1 MLRPGHW
8 FTGLA
13 ATFTVACTP
22 AAPVVDI
29 AAETAALR
37 AAAQA
42 YHDAAT
48 VMDTDAVAV
57 LYDANAA
64 VYAPDTPTIQGM
76 DGVEA
81 FVAGFASA
89 PGIQVQLDL
98 VEVVVS
104 ADADM
109 GYTMG
114 LGEITMDGPDG
125 EPLVESVRDFH
136 VWRKDVDGAWK
147 LVVDIWNSPVPLTDP
162 TG

>member
-1 MLRPGHW
+1 MIRPAHW
-8 FTGLA
+8 LAGLA
-13 ATFTVACTP
+13 ATFAVACTP
-22 AAPVVDI
+22 TVPPVDL

-42 YHDAAT
+42 YHDGAAT
-48 VMDTDAVAV
+48 MDTDAIAA
-57 LYDANAA
+57 LYTADAAI
-64 VYAPDTPTIQGM
+64 YAPDTPTIQGM

-81 FVAGFASA
+81 FVTGFASA

-114 LGEITMDGPDG
+114 LGEITTEGPDG
-125 EPLVESVRDFH
+125 EAVVESVRDFH
-136 VWRKDVDGAWK
+136 VWRKDVDGSWK
-147 LVVDIWNSPVPLTDP
+147 LVVDIWNSPVPLADP